1 MLLFVYTTTRKRFVI
16 FTCRYFKLS
25 RNTTALSRSNCRNF
39 SCSSITVKILFAIS
53 SLYNKLN
60 ELTIFVL
67 QLFRERLSDKVHV
80 LSVAAVCRIHKSFLQ
95 NASKRVPWLL
105 PLHWL
110 HTARWKTRTG
120 LDWIGVQSPVQLFH
134 LVGYT
139 PVPVHPPHLL
149 QYAAFLARSL
159 KPSSI
164 RTYLNIIGFLHKEFW
179 LPHPLLNNW
188 PFKSL
193 LIGIK
198 RAVGTPLNQ
207 KITYNCWNVVEDSY
221 DFTLSL
227 DSSSFVS
234 FYGMFRKAHLLPTSP
249 GKFDSSKQLTKAE
262 FRFFPWGTSL
272 SFAGERL
279 FSFVNGWSKSLR
291 PLYSP

>member
-1 MLLFVYTTTRKRFVI
+1 MT
-16 FTCRYFKLS
+16 S
-25 RNTTALSRSNCRNF
+25 P
-39 SCSSITVKILFAIS
+39 
-53 SLYNKLN
+53 LYNKLK
-60 ELTIFVL
+60 ELTIFVYSYFEKGCRKKCTFYRS
-67 QLFRERLSDKVHV
+67 QLFAESN
-80 LSVAAVCRIHKSFLQ
+80 KSYLQ
-95 NASKRVPWLL
+95 NASKRVPWIL

-110 HTARWKTRTG
+110 HTAIWKTRTG

-164 RTYLNIIGFLHKEFW
+164 RTYLNIFCTRNFGYLG
-179 LPHPLLNNW
+179 LLLNNW

-207 KITYNCWNVVEDSY
+207 KITYNC
-221 DFTLSL
+221 
-227 DSSSFVS
+227 
-234 FYGMFRKAHLLPTSP
+234 
-249 GKFDSSKQLTKAE
+249 
-262 FRFFPWGTSL
+262 
-272 SFAGERL
+272 
-279 FSFVNGWSKSLR
+279 
-291 PLYSP
+291 

>member
-1 MLLFVYTTTRKRFVI
+1 ME
-16 FTCRYFKLS
+16 
-25 RNTTALSRSNCRNF
+25 N
-39 SCSSITVKILFAIS
+39 
-53 SLYNKLN
+53 
-60 ELTIFVL
+60 
-67 QLFRERLSDKVHV
+67 QD
-80 LSVAAVCRIHKSFLQ
+80 
-95 NASKRVPWLL
+95 
-105 PLHWL
+105 
-110 HTARWKTRTG
+110 RTG
-120 LDWIGVQSPVQLFH
+120 LDWCPESSPAFPS
-134 LVGYT
+134 GYT

-164 RTYLNIIGFLHKEFW
+164 RTYLNIFCTRSFGYLG
-179 LPHPLLNNW
+179 PLLNNW

-207 KITYNCWNVVEDSY
+207 KITYNCWNVVTDSY

-279 FSFVNGWSKSLR
+279 FSFVNGWSKSLSLVFSLANYTLP
-291 PLYSP
+291 PLFFMPSVLHLLPLTVKTSIGLKPPPQNRGFLLIINFSANLGIILPS

>member
-1 MLLFVYTTTRKRFVI
+1 MYIGFCHYIGYTRPDGKPG
-16 FTCRYFKLS
+16 
-25 RNTTALSRSNCRNF
+25 
-39 SCSSITVKILFAIS
+39 
-53 SLYNKLN
+53 
-60 ELTIFVL
+60 
-67 QLFRERLSDKVHV
+67 QD
-80 LSVAAVCRIHKSFLQ
+80 
-95 NASKRVPWLL
+95 W
-105 PLHWL
+105 
-110 HTARWKTRTG
+110 TG
-120 LDWIGVQSPVQLFH
+120 LVSRVQLFH

-149 QYAAFLARSL
+149 QYGAFLARSL

-164 RTYLNIIGFLHKEFW
+164 RTYLNIIGILHKEFW

-198 RAVGTPLNQ
+198 RAVGTPLNK
-207 KITYNCWNVVEDSY
+207 KITYNCWNVVTDSY

-279 FSFVNGWSKSLR
+279 FSFVNGWSKSLSLVF
-291 PLYSP
+291 PLANYTLPPLFFMPSVLHLLPLTVKTSVGLKPPPQNRWFLNIINYSANLGIILLS